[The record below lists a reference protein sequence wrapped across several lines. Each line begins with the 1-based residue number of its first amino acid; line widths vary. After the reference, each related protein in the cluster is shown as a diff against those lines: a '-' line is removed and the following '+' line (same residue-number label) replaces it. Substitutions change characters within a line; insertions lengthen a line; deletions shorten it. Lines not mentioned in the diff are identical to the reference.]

1 MTRTHGNAQK
11 HQTKN
16 PLQRVLIDR
25 FHARLVEQ
33 VRAVSPSR
41 ILEVGCGEG
50 YVLGAILSA
59 GIDARCTG
67 IDRSGTAID
76 VARRRLGASADL
88 HVGDARSLPATLA
101 DPAPDLVMM
110 IEVLEHLDDPS
121 AMLDTLAEITDEHV
135 LLSVPR
141 EPLFRSMNLGRLKN
155 VRDLGNDPEHVQ
167 HWSTRSFVEFV
178 ERRFEIVSVQQPIP
192 WTLVLARRRG
202 GA

>member
-1 MTRTHGNAQK
+1 MRTHGNAQK

-16 PLQRVLIDR
+16 PLQRALIDR

-33 VRAVSPSR
+33 VAAVSPSR

-59 GIDARCTG
+59 GIEARCIG
-67 IDRSGTAID
+67 IDQSAPAID
-76 VARRRLGASADL
+76 VARRRLGSSADL
-88 HVGDARSLPATLA
+88 HLGDARSLPAALA

-110 IEVLEHLDDPS
+110 IEVLEHLDDPD
-121 AMLDTLAEITDEHV
+121 AMLDTLAEITAGHV

-141 EPLFRSMNLGRLKN
+141 EPLFRSMNLARFKN

-167 HWSTRSFVEFV
+167 HWSARNFVEFV
-178 ERRFEIVSVQQPIP
+178 ERRFDVVSVEKPIP

-202 GA
+202 A